1 MIDAEQIPDLEIQ
14 IRLKPQ
20 FQGLRGLE
28 PPQVRL
34 KPHLRGIETIIEVG
48 GHRHSGNI
56 PVSRMVNLI
65 SLLKMLRS
73 LSNGQ

>member
-28 PPQVRL
+28 PLQIKL
-34 KPHLRGIETIIEVG
+34 KPHLRGIVPHQLDLG
-48 GHRHSGNI
+48 MAQHF
-56 PVSRMVNLI
+56 I
-65 SLLKMLRS
+65 SKGFL
-73 LSNGQ
+73 